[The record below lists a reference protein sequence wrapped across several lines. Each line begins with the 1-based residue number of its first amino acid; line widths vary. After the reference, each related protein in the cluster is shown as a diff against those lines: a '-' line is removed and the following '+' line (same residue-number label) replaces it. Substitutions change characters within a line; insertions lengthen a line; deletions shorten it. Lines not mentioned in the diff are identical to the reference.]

1 MNKNL
6 KTSVYIAIFINTMF
20 SAQFLVRFL
29 VRSYF
34 RICSKYHECKLSY
47 FYDGRHLNGKV
58 VRPLPVPTED
68 REIEFQCKI
77 SAYC

>member
-20 SAQFLVRFL
+20 SAQFL

-68 REIEFQCKI
+68 REIEIQCKI